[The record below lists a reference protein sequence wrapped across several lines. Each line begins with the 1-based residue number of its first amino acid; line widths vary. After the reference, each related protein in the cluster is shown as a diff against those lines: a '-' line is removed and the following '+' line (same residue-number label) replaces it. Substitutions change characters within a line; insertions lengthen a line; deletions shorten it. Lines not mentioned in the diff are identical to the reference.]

1 MAAQGEVL
9 DMMKDYPF
17 TFIDEEGNKE
27 YITKEYIKFNFTEDM
42 MVDFLKNLNEK
53 EMVLF
58 KEIQT
63 TWPFLA
69 RKNQRLPSVV
79 HDGVMF
85 LGGRG
90 SGKTRAASEAFIAW
104 CMSGKYQRCN
114 MMGATERDVE
124 MTMILGPSGIKSIC
138 DERGIELKWNKGD
151 HMITWPNGV
160 VTLYFSAD
168 QPERLRGV
176 NSSKFWM
183 DEVVAWE
190 KDPQYVF
197 DMMIFGLRLDDD
209 PSWMI
214 STTPKNEDNPVAQK
228 FLRARYFQNRVI
240 TIYSTTYDNDAL
252 PEKILNYF
260 TEQYEGTSIGRQEL
274 YAELKLTDD
283 DEGAVFDLGIIKKYR
298 VENIHDDI
306 KIIKKIVSIDP
317 SVSDTKKSDECGII
331 VLYLGS
337 NGKIYIVDDLS
348 GRYKAEKWAEIARNA
363 YYVHQCDY
371 ILAETNQ
378 GGDLVE
384 SIIKREDKEIRFKE
398 VKAKLG
404 KKERAI
410 PVGYMYQKG
419 LIRHVGEFKDLEEQ
433 MVSFNPTPKKKD
445 GSPDRVDAMVHGA
458 AELEKDL
465 LHSVSQKIK
474 EFKRL
479 GFGQIMTNVKR
490 SAKYKGKDENYSFF
504 KEYAKNIKRN
514 TGVDVSKMSIFK
526 R

>member
-1 MAAQGEVL
+1 MSKYEPF
-9 DMMKDYPF
+9 DMMEGYPF
-17 TFIDEEGNKE
+17 TIIDEFGNKE
-27 YITKEYIKFNFTEDM
+27 YITDEYIHYNFTEEKM
-42 MVDFLKNLNEK
+42 AEFLNSLNDK
-53 EMVLF
+53 EILKF
-58 KEIQT
+58 KEIQN

-69 RKNQRLPSVV
+69 RKKQRLPLEYNN
-79 HDGVMF
+79 GVMF

-90 SGKTRAASEAFIAW
+90 SGKTRASAENFIQW

-114 MMGATERDVE
+114 MIGPTERDVE

-138 DERGIELKWNKGD
+138 DERGIEIKWNKGD
-151 HMITWPNGV
+151 HMITWPNGT

-168 QPERLRGV
+168 EPERLRGV
-176 NSSKFWM
+176 NSSKIWM
-183 DEVVAWE
+183 DEVVAWS
-190 KDPQYVF
+190 KDIQYIF
-197 DMMIFGLRLDDD
+197 DNMMFGLRLDDD
-209 PSWMI
+209 PSWLI
-214 STTPKNEDNPVAQK
+214 STTPKNEDNPAAQT
-228 FLRARYFQNRVI
+228 FLRNRYKQNGVI
-240 TIYSTTYDNDAL
+240 TLEFSTYENYKL
-252 PEKILNYF
+252 PKKILDYYRE
-260 TEQYEGTSIGRQEL
+260 TYEGTAIGDQEL
-274 YAELKLTDD
+274 HAKLKLTDD
-283 DEGAVFDLGIIKKYR
+283 DTGPVFDLRIVNKYR
-298 VENIHDDI
+298 VEDIPEDI
-306 KIIKKIVSIDP
+306 KIIKKIVSVDP
-317 SVSDTKKSDECGII
+317 SVSDTSKSDECGII

-410 PVGYMYQKG
+410 PVSYMYQKG
-419 LIRHVGEFKDLEEQ
+419 LIRHVGKFETLEQQ
-433 MVSFNPTPKKKD
+433 MVDFNPDSKKKN
-445 GSPDRVDAMVHGA
+445 SPDRVDAMVHGA